1 MSKVS
6 RFLDARVLPWPVKFL
21 TNRFIILATIA
32 LLVPLIVFSAKTV
45 FVLAVNSYLNT
56 MSVAV
61 SSIVLLYATFS
72 ELEKKQIAEL
82 QEKRA
87 LEDHTHVTQMHTLM
101 LETLAN
107 QHEEIEELK
116 QMMAEVQGR
125 SYQRKPRPEVMD
137 LRDLHPRGET
147 RYHENDVT
155 ARLKSLQVIGKSGKK

>member
-61 SSIVLLYATFS
+61 SSIVLLYAT
-72 ELEKKQIAEL
+72 LAEVRDRKVAAM
-82 QEKRA
+82 QEQRA
-87 LEDHTHVTQMHTLM
+87 QEDHTHVVEMHQLVLDNM
-101 LETLAN
+101 RD
-107 QHEEIEELK
+107 QHEEIQDLK
-116 QMMAEVQGR
+116 QILAQMQGLAVERAEF
-125 SYQRKPRPEVMD
+125 
-137 LRDLHPRGET
+137 
-147 RYHENDVT
+147 
-155 ARLKSLQVIGKSGKK
+155 